1 MVKTLIEKEYP
12 LITKDELNK
21 INSIISTKCSDY
33 FFLDFLRTT
42 NGNVDDAISF
52 FYLDEKLR
60 TILVQYLMRFEIQ
73 IKSDFAKMVE
83 HETKSKQFWK
93 VNKYYLRE
101 ARAKRPGKR
110 SNYYLTKKNI
120 ESSMARM
127 SFKTVGPL
135 NYAAMYS
142 ISFGCFKTLFR
153 YIDTQYK
160 QSFIDKYTSHLNSQT
175 FNLLYSYLDCIRL
188 LRNRCAHGN
197 HVITLKFKNDLNKYR
212 NIVTDKSI
220 SPLPGQYISVFEAV
234 ILFLIKQLNCGE
246 EFRKKLRTLFKKNN
260 YSKLLSIYV
269 GKHSLSSNTLDKI
282 L

>member
-1 MVKTLIEKEYP
+1 MAKSLIEKEYP
-12 LITKDELNK
+12 FVTKDELNK
-21 INSIISTKCSDY
+21 INKVITTICSEY

-42 NGNVDDAISF
+42 SGNVDDAIGF

-60 TILVQYLMRFEIQ
+60 AILVQYLMRFEIQ
-73 IKSDFAKMVE
+73 VKSDFAKMVE
-83 HETKSKQFWK
+83 HETRSKQFWK
-93 VNKYYLRE
+93 VSKYYLPE

-120 ESSMARM
+120 ESSMGRM
-127 SFKTVGPL
+127 SFNTVGPL

-153 YIDTQYK
+153 YIDIQYK
-160 QSFIDKYTSHLNSQT
+160 QSFINKYTSHLSSQT
-175 FNLLYSYLDCIRL
+175 FDLLYSYFDCVRL

-197 HVITLKFKNDLNKYR
+197 HVITMKFKNDLNSYR
-212 NIVTDKSI
+212 NIVSNQNI

-246 EFRKKLRTLFKKNN
+246 EFRRKLNNLFKKYN
-260 YSKLLSIYV
+260 YSELLSKYV
-269 GKHSLSSNTLDKI
+269 GKHSLSANTLEKI